1 MENHL
6 APRRGY
12 DAFALL
18 LIAIVVA
25 LALFQSPAE
34 RFLRYIAFDSGVD
47 LTMQHLMDR
56 GYRPAVDFG
65 CPYGLLPLLINRAWY
80 AALGLS
86 PGAYRVEAV
95 LGTCLTAWGMARFA
109 AARRLGAAGLALIAL
124 SMPDVLFSAYNTS
137 VHVLEPA
144 LLVHGLAE
152 QARGRRGSA
161 LALATAACFVKP
173 SLGYVYGLVLLICIA
188 LASKGS
194 ARGYWGR
201 ALGPAAATG
210 LVLAAAVALAFGV
223 GPLLRTILPL
233 AGMVNYQ
240 QEGYGFF
247 RGTGRAFWVL
257 PGGGLRDYFRY
268 EVGFWLLG
276 TAWLVGRGLAGLWRL
291 GRGRASEDERKDDEV
306 VATCATLHVVF
317 VTLLYGNR
325 MSWVYYFSILILGI
339 AATAKGRRRA
349 AVVWGL
355 AALLL
360 VSDRSKLLTTY
371 REWSASAPSVE
382 TLGLWATPAE
392 RSEWRA
398 VLELT
403 RGHRPVLLTTIEGSA
418 PLAPR
423 FAPPVAAYFF
433 PGLTLPAEV
442 RRKAGQLATA
452 GMIVAVVPRDWRG
465 FRLWPEL
472 AAALDGCEPVY
483 EGGTFRVYRRVRPP
497 ARQEVDPS
505 IAGSKGPSPTTDRTK

>member
-1 MENHL
+1 
-6 APRRGY
+6 
-12 DAFALL
+12 
-18 LIAIVVA
+18 V
-25 LALFQSPAE
+25 
-34 RFLRYIAFDSGVD
+34 
-47 LTMQHLMDR
+47 
-56 GYRPAVDFG
+56 
-65 CPYGLLPLLINRAWY
+65 
-80 AALGLS
+80 
-86 PGAYRVEAV
+86 
-95 LGTCLTAWGMARFA
+95 
-109 AARRLGAAGLALIAL
+109 
-124 SMPDVLFSAYNTS
+124 
-137 VHVLEPA
+137 
-144 LLVHGLAE
+144 
-152 QARGRRGSA
+152 
-161 LALATAACFVKP
+161 
-173 SLGYVYGLVLLICIA
+173 
-188 LASKGS
+188 
-194 ARGYWGR
+194 
-201 ALGPAAATG
+201 
-210 LVLAAAVALAFGV
+210 AFGV

-233 AGMVNYQ
+233 AGMAIYRHD
-240 QEGYGFF
+240 GLGFF
-247 RGTGRAFWVL
+247 REAGRAFWVL

-276 TAWLVGRGLAGLWRL
+276 TAWLVGRGLAGLRRL
-291 GRGRASEDERKDDEV
+291 GRGRASGDERKDDEA

-339 AATAKGRRRA
+339 AATVKGRRRA

-403 RGHRPVLLTTIEGSA
+403 RGHRPVLLAAIEGSA
-418 PLAPR
+418 PLVPR
-423 FAPPVAAYFF
+423 FAPPVAAYFA

-452 GMIVAVVPRDWRG
+452 EMIVSVVSADWRG

-472 AAALDGCEPVY
+472 AAALDGCELVY

-497 ARQEVDPS
+497 ATRPIEPRVTVPS
-505 IAGSKGPSPTTDRTK
+505 RMPTSPRP